1 MLQSINTQKL
11 VSEALPVVL
20 QSRITF
26 APQRRAAASLQRFG
40 FSSRAEKRERE
51 RSVNSILFCANI
63 DGMNALH
70 SCSGSRT

>member
-40 FSSRAEKRERE
+40 FSSRAEKRER
-51 RSVNSILFCANI
+51 SVNSILFCANI